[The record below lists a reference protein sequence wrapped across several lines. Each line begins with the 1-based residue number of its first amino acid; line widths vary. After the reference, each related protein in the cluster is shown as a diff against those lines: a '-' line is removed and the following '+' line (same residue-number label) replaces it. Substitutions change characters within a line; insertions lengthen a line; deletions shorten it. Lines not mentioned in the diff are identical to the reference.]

1 MAILVVNAGSSSVK
15 FTLFNK
21 DGKTAQAAG
30 IVERIGFDGTRLKY
44 RGRNEQTLDHL
55 VPVGNA
61 DQAVGTI
68 LAALT
73 HEDHGVIGS
82 VREIAAVGHRVVH
95 GGESLTQ
102 PAVIDDRVKS
112 VIAEYCRLAP
122 LHNPP
127 NLAGIE
133 AGQRHLPTAVQ
144 VAVFDTAFHA
154 TIPRH
159 AYLYALP
166 MHFYTQDRIRRY
178 GFHGISHQFVSQEAA
193 RFLELPLESLRMVTC
208 HLGNGCSMTAVR
220 AGRSIDTSMGFTPL
234 EGLVMGTRCGD
245 IDPAAVLHVMEHY
258 HLSPAA
264 MNDLL
269 NKQSGILAQAG
280 IGSNDLRDV
289 IAAAEGGNNEASV
302 ALDIFCYRIRKYIG
316 TFAAAMGGLD
326 VLVFTAGIGENSP
339 EVRRRVCAGLEAA
352 DGFGIVLDPQK
363 NIMASSQTR
372 AIQTEA
378 GRVKVLVVPTNEE
391 QEIARETLRILS
403 GFSSGSIP
411 PRERGSHSGA

>member
-1 MAILVVNAGSSSVK
+1 MAILVINAGSSSVK
-15 FTLFNK
+15 FTLFNA
-21 DGKTAQAAG
+21 DGKTVQAAG
-30 IVERIGFDGTRLKY
+30 IVERIGSDGTRLKY
-44 RGRNEQTLDHL
+44 RGRQGQTLDQQL
-55 VPVGNA
+55 PVADA

-68 LAALT
+68 LVALT
-73 HEDHGVIGS
+73 HPAHGVIGS
-82 VREIAAVGHRVVH
+82 IQEIVAVGHRVVH
-95 GGESLTQ
+95 GGEALTR
-102 PAVIDDRVKS
+102 PTVIDDPVKS
-112 VIAEYCRLAP
+112 IISEYCRLAP

-133 AGQRHLPTAVQ
+133 AGQRHLPAAVQ

-166 MHFYTQDRIRRY
+166 MHFYTEDRIRRY

-193 RFLELPLESLRMVTC
+193 RFLELSLEGLRMVTC

-245 IDPAAVLHVMEHY
+245 IDPAAVLHMMEH
-258 HLSPAA
+258 HRLSPAA

-269 NKQSGILAQAG
+269 NKQSGILALAG

-289 IAAAEGGNNEASV
+289 IAAAEGGNNEA
-302 ALDIFCYRIRKYIG
+302 AAAIDIFCYRIRKYIG
-316 TFAAAMGGLD
+316 AFAAAMGGLD

-352 DGFGIVLDPQK
+352 DGFGIVLDPKK
-363 NIMASSQTR
+363 NMTASSQTR
-372 AIQTEA
+372 AIQAKA

-391 QEIARETLRILS
+391 LEIARETLQILS
-403 GFSSGSIP
+403 GIPCGSSP
-411 PRERGSHSGA
+411 PSVSGNHPDA

>member
-1 MAILVVNAGSSSVK
+1 MAILVINAGSSSVK
-15 FTLFNK
+15 FTLFNA

-44 RGRNEQTLDHL
+44 RGREGQFLDQL
-55 VPVGNA
+55 VPAADA
-61 DQAVGTI
+61 DQAINTI

-73 HEDHGVIGS
+73 HPDRGVIGS
-82 VREIAAVGHRVVH
+82 IQEIAAVGHRVVH
-95 GGESLTQ
+95 GGESLTR
-102 PAVIDDRVKS
+102 PTVIDDQVKS
-112 VIAEYCRLAP
+112 IISEYCRLAP

-133 AGQRHLPTAVQ
+133 AGARHIPNAVQ

-159 AYLYALP
+159 AFLYALP
-166 MHFYTQDRIRRY
+166 LHFYTEDRIRRY
-178 GFHGISHQFVSQEAA
+178 GFHGISHKYVSEAAA
-193 RFLELPLESLRMVTC
+193 RFLRLPVDGLRMVTC
-208 HLGNGCSMTAVR
+208 HLGNGCSMTAVKG
-220 AGRSIDTSMGFTPL
+220 GRSIDTSMGFTPL

-245 IDPAAVLHVMEHY
+245 IDPAAVLHLMEHH

-269 NKQSGILAQAG
+269 NKQSGILALAG

-289 IAAAEGGNNEASV
+289 IAAAGGGHSEAGV

-316 TFAAAMGGLD
+316 AFAAAMGGLE

-339 EVRRRVCAGLEAA
+339 EVRRRVCAGLEAS
-352 DGFGIVLDPQK
+352 DGFGIVLDPVK
-363 NIMASSQTR
+363 NAAASGQPR
-372 AIQTEA
+372 AVQAESS
-378 GRVKVLVVPTNEE
+378 RVKVLVVPTNEE
-391 QEIARETLRILS
+391 LEIARETMQILS
-403 GFSSGSIP
+403 G
-411 PRERGSHSGA
+411 